1 MDYES
6 LYQRICLRGQT
17 RIKSSN
23 IYFEK
28 HHILPKC
35 LGGDNSFINLTLLT
49 AREHYIAH
57 YLLCKVY
64 SDSNISVRAKLASAF
79 NRMCTYNTHKRRF
92 TSRQY
97 EVARKY
103 FSENHPMKSKECR
116 DKVAL
121 ALRERGIITKQLRE
135 QLLPLC
141 QCGCGKKVKTKYH
154 QYLYNHWDR
163 SVTKSGFT
171 KEVREQLS
179 EKAIKR
185 ISSLTEE
192 EKKDRL
198 QKSLHSERVDH
209 IMRGRK
215 ISLSKKGKKTNQ
227 QNIMG
232 ERFANMT
239 EDEFLIYLNTV
250 SPRVWTRYTKLRNRC
265 LSKK

>member
-1 MDYES
+1 MDYK
-6 LYQRICLRGQT
+6 LIYQRLCLRGQT
-17 RIKSSN
+17 RTKNSN
-23 IYFEK
+23 IYLEK

-35 LGGDNSFINLTLLT
+35 LGGDNSFANLTLLT

-64 SDSNISVRAKLASAF
+64 NDSNISVRAKLSSAF
-79 NRMCTYNTHKRRF
+79 NRMCTLNTHKRQF

-97 EVARKY
+97 DVARKY
-103 FSENHPMKSKECR
+103 FSENHHMKSKECR

-121 ALRERGIITKQLRE
+121 ALRKKGIITRQLRE

-141 QCGCGKKVKTKYH
+141 KCGCGKKVKNKYH

-171 KEVREQLS
+171 EEVRKRLS

-185 ISSLTEE
+185 ILSLTDE

-198 QKSLHSERVDH
+198 QKSLHSEKVDH

-215 ISLSKKGKKTNQ
+215 ISLSKRGKKTNQ

-232 ERFANMT
+232 KRFANMA
-239 EDEFLIYLNTV
+239 EDEFLLYLNTV
-250 SPRVWTRYTKLRNRC
+250 SPKVWTRYTKLRNRC